1 MIICRKRQSSIGQS
15 AVELALVVP
24 TFLLLMFAVMDFAR
38 LFFIQE
44 NIQQAVL
51 AGTRYA
57 STGNHESR
65 TNPATGQ
72 PYTRVGS
79 IDYYIDQEASVA
91 VSLGA
96 TLSSINISSV
106 YGGAGSAGGPQDIE
120 TVTVTATLSL
130 MTPIISNFFPKGQ
143 YTFTVNSTVK
153 NEPFPPAE
161 TK

>member
-1 MIICRKRQSSIGQS
+1 
-15 AVELALVVP
+15 
-24 TFLLLMFAVMDFAR
+24 
-38 LFFIQE
+38 
-44 NIQQAVL
+44 
-51 AGTRYA
+51 
-57 STGNHESR
+57 
-65 TNPATGQ
+65 
-72 PYTRVGS
+72 VGS